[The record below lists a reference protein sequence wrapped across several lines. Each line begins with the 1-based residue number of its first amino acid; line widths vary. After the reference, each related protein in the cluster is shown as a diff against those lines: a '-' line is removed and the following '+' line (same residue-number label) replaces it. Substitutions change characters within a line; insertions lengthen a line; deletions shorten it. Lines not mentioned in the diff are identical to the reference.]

1 MPDVAADQVWS
12 VLLAGVET
20 RGCSAVFA
28 VTKRLKVKQ
37 DACSNCSGSR
47 SASRHA
53 AASRNPQTRRSA
65 SSRKVCRYPS
75 AHREFMA
82 RHAVE
87 LVDADLYYRNPKS
100 KWCSSP
106 LIVNKVDGD
115 FRMAVD
121 VRLSMPKC
129 CGYCDRCQCW
139 KQPSTACKDPGYIP
153 YWVSSSVLA
162 AQAPRVAP
170 SVFLFFDR
178 RGCLHLCAHGW
189 YEQRCVLPVCSLG
202 SVWCIS
208 IQGCWSGST
217 TFLDTVPQK

>member
-106 LIVNKVDGD
+106 LIVNKADGD

-121 VRLSMPKC
+121 VRLSMPN
-129 CGYCDRCQCW
+129 
-139 KQPSTACKDPGYIP
+139 
-153 YWVSSSVLA
+153 A
-162 AQAPRVAP
+162 AGIVTDANVGSNPRLPARIQVTFPTGFLQVCRQLKLHELRQAF
-170 SVFLFFDR
+170 SLF
-178 RGCLHLCAHGW
+178 
-189 YEQRCVLPVCSLG
+189 
-202 SVWCIS
+202 
-208 IQGCWSGST
+208 
-217 TFLDTVPQK
+217 